1 MTDQPSA
8 QHASRSEAIDR
19 TLAEFRASRRGE
31 PGVVIARGD
40 GESLDCSVVFPFEMT
55 PVCTPNRT
63 RISWYAADV
72 LFVSPTARGEVAPGV
87 FLEVDSLVTLV
98 GTRAHCLD
106 ALRALVAG
114 PSQPARRTALVMLG
128 LLEDPDAAGVEQ
140 LELAFSPG
148 VD

>member
-1 MTDQPSA
+1 MREESNGCGPDAVARPRGAIPGDGPQAGDLGNRDDRLPATKSSMTDQPSA

-72 LFVSPTARGEVAPGV
+72 LFV
-87 FLEVDSLVTLV
+87 
-98 GTRAHCLD
+98 
-106 ALRALVAG
+106 
-114 PSQPARRTALVMLG
+114 
-128 LLEDPDAAGVEQ
+128 
-140 LELAFSPG
+140 
-148 VD
+148 